1 MRFRTGIF
9 LLSLLSILFELL
21 LIYSTIIPLSTLT
34 ISPPA
39 GHTRLHHLVKLL
51 SQAIAT
57 HNKLPFVLLVPVIP
71 TDCHMTDSDSFEGEF
86 ESAGCLEVDSLFR
99 FW

>member
-1 MRFRTGIF
+1 MRLRTGIF
-9 LLSLLSILFELL
+9 LLFLFPIFIKLL
-21 LIYSTIIPLSTLT
+21 LIPSTIIPLSTLT

-39 GHTRLHHLVKLL
+39 GHTLLHHLVKLL

-86 ESAGCLEVDSLFR
+86 ESAGCLEVDSLFG
-99 FW
+99 F